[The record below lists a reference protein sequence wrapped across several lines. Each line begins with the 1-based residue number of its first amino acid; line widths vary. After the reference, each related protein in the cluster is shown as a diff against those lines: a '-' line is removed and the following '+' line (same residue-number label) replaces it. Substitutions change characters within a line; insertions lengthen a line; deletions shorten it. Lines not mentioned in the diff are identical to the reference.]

1 MDVALTVTD
10 DGVGIPDSVH
20 MSGLRNMQE
29 RADELG
35 GSCTVESAKD
45 VGTTVVWTVPTA

>member
-1 MDVALTVTD
+1 
-10 DGVGIPDSVH
+10 